1 MIFLKIVRFY
11 KSEIGFIFIF
21 VEKKFCR
28 GCKSQKNLFNK
39 IEEGYLFCKK
49 LDDLQEK
56 QQLLIQI
63 AKMPSTIQH
72 IWGTES
78 QKQILQKFLWPT
90 ISSLLVI
97 IALTFFLW
105 CIHST
110 TKISQNMKY
119 KTRKFIENEI
129 VKKKFNIGRNLILWM
144 NILGSFEIN
153 FIHIIKNLSKK
164 KTIML
169 TINLKDIHFCHAQL
183 IFILKS

>member
-1 MIFLKIVRFY
+1 MIY
-11 KSEIGFIFIF
+11 K
-21 VEKKFCR
+21 K
-28 GCKSQKNLFNK
+28 
-39 IEEGYLFCKK
+39 
-49 LDDLQEK
+49 K

-63 AKMPSTIQH
+63 AKMHSAIQH

-97 IALTFFLW
+97 IVLTFFLW

-129 VKKKFNIGRNLILWM
+129 VKKKFYVGRNVIFWM

-183 IFILKS
+183 IFQACLSMCDLLVDIRHQRVKRKYRFCTNRW